1 MAKAVI
7 RAITFD
13 LWDTVFVYD
22 SDEPKRA
29 AQGLASKQVER
40 CNLVQEFLERHEP
53 IAREMVELAYSTTN
67 AAFHQTWY
75 SQNITWT
82 VRERLSVLL
91 KGLGRDLPEAESN
104 ELVRLHEEMELAVRP
119 DLAPGVAEA
128 LATLH
133 GKYRIGVVSDVIFSP
148 GRTLRKLLA
157 DYDILKFFGAFA
169 FSDEVGCAKPSAALF
184 EAAATGLGVE
194 LKDIVHIGDRESKDV
209 EGAHAV
215 GARAILCTAVKDRG
229 SENSK
234 ADAICSSFVDLPAI
248 LEKLD
253 HERTEVNR

>member
-1 MAKAVI
+1 MAKAAI

-13 LWDTVFVYD
+13 LWDTVFVD
-22 SDEPKRA
+22 GSDEPKRA
-29 AQGLASKQVER
+29 AQGLAFKQVER
-40 CNLVQEFLERHEP
+40 CNLVQKFLERHKP

-67 AAFHQTWY
+67 AAFHQVWY

-91 KGLGRDLPEAESN
+91 KGLGRDLPVAELN

-128 LATLH
+128 LATLQER
-133 GKYRIGVVSDVIFSP
+133 YQMGVVSDVIFSP
-148 GRTLRKLLA
+148 GGTLRQLLA
-157 DYDILKFFGAFA
+157 DYDILKFFRALA

-184 EAAATGLGVE
+184 EAAATSLGVKANE
-194 LKDIVHIGDRESKDV
+194 IVHIGDRESKDV

-229 SENSK
+229 GENTK
-234 ADAICSSFVDLPAI
+234 ADAICSNFLDLPAI

-253 HERTEVNR
+253 HEQTEVNQ